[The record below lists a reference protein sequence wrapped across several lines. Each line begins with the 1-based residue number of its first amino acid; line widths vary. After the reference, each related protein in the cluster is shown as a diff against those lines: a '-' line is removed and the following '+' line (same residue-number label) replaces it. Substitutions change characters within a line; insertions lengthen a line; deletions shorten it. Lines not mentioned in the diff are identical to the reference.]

1 MSIADFLSAVALPAF
16 IGGGS
21 AWLLLQFLGEK
32 IIAHRLSKDIE
43 RYKSELAER
52 TDVLKTQLAI
62 FSHEQNVATS
72 RVDTQRADAIHKV
85 YACIRGVINPTSSIV
100 AGVPIMN
107 GTVEQ
112 SVRFYF
118 EHAEQAHAA
127 CGELVHTLADLAIY
141 FDDDTY
147 KEVKLFAEAAMNA
160 IAQYLRHLRKLEA
173 EGGTPDELL
182 SIAESN
188 REALRLSQSESMHPQ
203 AKHLTSVFRGQL
215 GIERSSSAA

>member
-1 MSIADFLSAVALPAF
+1 MNYADFLSSVALPAF
-16 IGGGS
+16 VGGGS

-43 RYKSELAER
+43 RYKSELTER

-72 RVDTQRADAIHKV
+72 RVDTQRAEAIHKV
-85 YACIRGVINPTSSIV
+85 YACIRGVINPTSSII

-127 CGELVHTLADLAIY
+127 CDKLAHTLADLAIY
-141 FDDDTY
+141 FDNDTY
-147 KEVKLFAEAAMNA
+147 KEVMLFVEAATNA
-160 IAQYLRHLRKLEA
+160 IAQYLHHLRKIEA
-173 EGGTPDELL
+173 EGGTPDALL

-188 REALRLSQSESMHPQ
+188 REALRLSKFKSLHAQV
-203 AKHLTSVFRGQL
+203 KHLTCVFREQI
-215 GIERSSSAA
+215 GIERSSRAT